1 MIQSSLYRALNKGFD
16 YQILAC
22 KDFKESELA
31 KEVISYFKPNTKAI
45 LFPEFRAKKNDDL
58 RSFFEEFLQLLG
70 GLREF
75 YQALENKQEAI
86 IIAPISAL
94 LHPLPKKELLESF
107 KITLLEKYNLKDL
120 KDKLFYYG
128 YEILDLVEVEGEA
141 SFRGD
146 IVDIYAPNSKA
157 YRLSFFDTECE
168 SIKEFDPT
176 TQMSLK
182 EDLLE
187 IEIPPTLFSLD
198 EPSYKDLKTK
208 VEQSPLNSFSKDLTS
223 FGLWFLG
230 EKANDLLHAY
240 KSVISPKALEEIQEL
255 ASLNEL
261 DCERFKSLKVLENA
275 QGYEDLEIH
284 AHALEGFIALHSN
297 HKITLLAPNKT
308 ILDNVL
314 GTIKKSNMDNVLG
327 TIEKS
332 NMECVIAPF
341 VLNFKTPDGIFI
353 SLNSFERKKKRQKS
367 KLALNELNPGEW
379 VVHDDY
385 GVGVFS
391 QLVQHSVLGSKRDFL
406 EIAYLGEDKLLL
418 PVENLHLIAR
428 YVAQSDSVPVKD
440 RLGKGSFL
448 KLKAKVRTKLLEI
461 AGKIIELAAERNLI
475 LGKKMDTHLAELEV
489 FKSHAGF
496 EYTSDQEKAIAEISK
511 DLSSKRVM
519 DRLLSGDV
527 GFGKT
532 EVAMHAIF
540 CAFLN
545 GFQSVLVVPTTLL
558 AHQHFETL
566 RARFE
571 NFGVK
576 VARLDRYAS
585 EKNKLLKAVEL
596 GLIDVLVGTHAILGA
611 KFKNLGLVVVDEEHK
626 FGVKQK
632 EALKELSKSV
642 HFLSMSAT
650 PIPRTLNM
658 ALSQIKSI
666 SSLKTPPTDRKPSR
680 TFLKEKNDELL
691 KEIIYRELRRN
702 GQIFY
707 IHNHIA
713 SISKVK
719 TKLENLIPK
728 LKIAILHSQI
738 NANKS
743 EEIMLEFAKGN
754 YQVLLCTSIVES
766 GIHLPNANT
775 IIIDNAQNFGL
786 ADLHQLRGR
795 VGRGKKE
802 GFCYFLIEDQKSL
815 NEQALKRLLALEK
828 NSYLGSG
835 ESIAYHDLEIRGGG
849 NLLGQDQSGHIKNI
863 GYALYTRMLED
874 AIYEL
879 SGGKKRLEKSVEIQ
893 LGVSAFLNPELI
905 ASDSLRLD
913 LYRRL
918 SLCENVDE
926 VGQIHEEIEDRFG
939 KIDDLSA
946 QFLQIITLKILA
958 NQLGILKLS
967 NFNQNITLTYSDE
980 KKESLKAPSK
990 DDNDIL
996 ETLLKHLRAQISL
1009 KQR

>member
-1 MIQSSLYRALNKGFD
+1 MIQSSLYGALNKGFD

-187 IEIPPTLFSLD
+187 IEIPPTLFSLN
-198 EPSYKDLKTK
+198 EQSYKDLKTK

-255 ASLNEL
+255 TSLNEL
-261 DCERFKSLKVLENA
+261 DGERFKFLKVLENP

-284 AHALEGFIALHSN
+284 AHALESFIALHSN
-297 HKITLLAPNKT
+297 RKITLLAPNKT
-308 ILDNVL
+308 ILDNAISTL
-314 GTIKKSNMDNVLG
+314 
-327 TIEKS
+327 EKS
-332 NMECVIAPF
+332 HIECVIAPF

-367 KLALNELNPGEW
+367 KLALNELNAGEW

-406 EIAYLGEDKLLL
+406 EIAYWGEDKLLL

-428 YVAQSDSVPVKD
+428 YVAQSDSVPTKD

-448 KLKAKVRTKLLEI
+448 KLKAKVKTKLLEI

-545 GFQSVLVVPTTLL
+545 GFQSALVVPTTLL

-658 ALSQIKSI
+658 ALSQIKGI
-666 SSLKTPPTDRKPSR
+666 SSLKIPPTDRKPSR

-691 KEIIYRELRRN
+691 KEIIHRELRRN

-719 TKLENLIPK
+719 TKLEDLIPK

-738 NANKS
+738 NAHES

-802 GFCYFLIEDQKSL
+802 GFCYFLIEGQKSL

-893 LGVSAFLNPELI
+893 LSVSAFLNPELI

-918 SLCENVDE
+918 SLCENIDE

-958 NQLGILKLS
+958 NQLGIIKLS
-967 NFNQNITLTYSDE
+967 NFNQNITIAYSDE

-1009 KQR
+1009 KRH

>member
-1 MIQSSLYRALNKGFD
+1 MIQSGLYRALNKGFD

-75 YQALENKQEAI
+75 YQALENKQETI

-198 EPSYKDLKTK
+198 ESSYKDLKTK

-230 EKANDLLHAY
+230 EKAQDLLSVY
-240 KSVISPKALEEIQEL
+240 KSVISPRALEEIQEL

-261 DCERFKSLKVLENA
+261 DCERFKFLKVLETP

-314 GTIKKSNMDNVLG
+314 GTI
-327 TIEKS
+327 EKS
-332 NMECVIAPF
+332 SIQCVIAPF

-367 KLALNELNPGEW
+367 KLALNELNAGEW

-461 AGKIIELAAERNLI
+461 ASKIIELAAERNLI
-475 LGKKMDTHLAELEV
+475 LGKKMDVHLAELEV

-545 GFQSVLVVPTTLL
+545 GFQSALVVPTTLL

-596 GLIDVLVGTHAILGA
+596 GLVDVLVGTHAILGA

-658 ALSQIKSI
+658 ALSQIKGI

-691 KEIIYRELRRN
+691 KEIIHRELRRN

-835 ESIAYHDLEIRGGG
+835 ESVAYHDLEIRGGG

-958 NQLGILKLS
+958 NQLGIIKLS

-980 KKESLKAPSK
+980 HKESLKAPSK

-1009 KQR
+1009 KRR

>member
-1 MIQSSLYRALNKGFD
+1 MIQASLYRALNEGFD

-22 KDFKESELA
+22 KDFKESKLA
-31 KEVISYFKPNTKAI
+31 KEVISYFKPNTKAV

-70 GLREF
+70 ALREF
-75 YQALENKQEAI
+75 YQALENKQEVI
-86 IIAPISAL
+86 VIAPISAL

-146 IVDIYAPNSKA
+146 IVDIYIPNSKA
-157 YRLSFFDTECE
+157 YRLSFFDAECE
-168 SIKEFDPT
+168 SIKELDPT

-230 EKANDLLHAY
+230 EKAQDLLSVY
-240 KSVISPKALEEIQEL
+240 KSVISPRALEEIQEL

-261 DCERFKSLKVLENA
+261 DDERFKFLKVLENA

-297 HKITLLAPNKT
+297 RKITLLAPNKT
-308 ILDNVL
+308 ILDNAISAL
-314 GTIKKSNMDNVLG
+314 DAG
-327 TIEKS
+327 

-341 VLNFKTPDGIFI
+341 VLNFKTPDRIFI

-367 KLALNELNPGEW
+367 KLALNELNAGEW

-428 YVAQSDSVPVKD
+428 YVVQSDSVPVKD

-448 KLKAKVRTKLLEI
+448 KLKTKVRAKLLEI

-475 LGKKMDTHLAELEV
+475 LGKKMDVHLAELEV

-496 EYTSDQEKAIAEISK
+496 EYTSDQEKAIAEISR
-511 DLSSKRVM
+511 DLSSHRVM

-545 GFQSVLVVPTTLL
+545 GFQSALVVPTTLL

-576 VARLDRYAS
+576 VARLDRYIKTS

-596 GLIDVLVGTHAILGA
+596 GQVDALIGTHAILGA

-658 ALSQIKSI
+658 ALSQIKGI

-691 KEIIYRELRRN
+691 KEIIHRELRRN

-719 TKLENLIPK
+719 TKLEELIPK

-738 NANKS
+738 NANES

-802 GFCYFLIEDQKSL
+802 GFCYFLIEDQKNL

-913 LYRRL
+913 LYRL
-918 SLCENVDE
+918 
-926 VGQIHEEIEDRFG
+926 
-939 KIDDLSA
+939 
-946 QFLQIITLKILA
+946 
-958 NQLGILKLS
+958 
-967 NFNQNITLTYSDE
+967 
-980 KKESLKAPSK
+980 
-990 DDNDIL
+990 
-996 ETLLKHLRAQISL
+996 
-1009 KQR
+1009 

>member
-1 MIQSSLYRALNKGFD
+1 MIQSSLYGALNKGFD

-31 KEVISYFKPNTKAI
+31 KEVISYFKPNIKAI

-157 YRLSFFDTECE
+157 YRLSFFDMECE

-187 IEIPPTLFSLD
+187 IEIPPTLFSLN
-198 EPSYKDLKTK
+198 EQSYKDLKTK

-261 DCERFKSLKVLENA
+261 DNERFKFLKVLESP

-284 AHALEGFIALHSN
+284 AHALESFIALHSN

-308 ILDNVL
+308 ILDNAINAL
-314 GTIKKSNMDNVLG
+314 
-327 TIEKS
+327 EKS
-332 NMECVIAPF
+332 HIECVIAPF

-367 KLALNELNPGEW
+367 KLALNELNAGEW

-428 YVAQSDSVPVKD
+428 YVAQSDSVPTKD

-448 KLKAKVRTKLLEI
+448 KLKAKVKTKLLEI
-461 AGKIIELAAERNLI
+461 ASKIIELAAERNLI
-475 LGKKMDTHLAELEV
+475 LGKKMDTHLAELEI

-545 GFQSVLVVPTTLL
+545 GFQSALVVPTTLL

-576 VARLDRYAS
+576 VARLDRYAN

-596 GLIDVLVGTHAILGA
+596 GLVDVLVGTHAILGA

-658 ALSQIKSI
+658 ALSQIKGI
-666 SSLKTPPTDRKPSR
+666 SSLKIPPTDRKPSR

-691 KEIIYRELRRN
+691 KEIIHRELRRN

-719 TKLENLIPK
+719 TKLEDLIPK

-738 NANKS
+738 SAHES
-743 EEIMLEFAKGN
+743 EETMLEFAKGN

-775 IIIDNAQNFGL
+775 IIIDNVQNFGL

-893 LGVSAFLNPELI
+893 LSVSAFLNPELI

-918 SLCENVDE
+918 SLCENIDE

-958 NQLGILKLS
+958 NQLGIIKLS
-967 NFNQNITLTYSDE
+967 NFNQNITITYSDE

-996 ETLLKHLRAQISL
+996 ETLLKHLHAQISL
-1009 KQR
+1009 KRH

>member
-22 KDFKESELA
+22 KDFKESKLA
-31 KEVISYFKPNTKAI
+31 KEVINYFKPNTKAV

-75 YQALENKQEAI
+75 YQALENKQETI

-146 IVDIYAPNSKA
+146 IVDIYIPNSKA

-168 SIKEFDPT
+168 SIKELDPT

-230 EKANDLLHAY
+230 EKANDLLHTY
-240 KSVISPKALEEIQEL
+240 KSIISPRALEEIQEL

-261 DCERFKSLKVLENA
+261 DYERFKFLKVLENA

-314 GTIKKSNMDNVLG
+314 GTI
-327 TIEKS
+327 EKS
-332 NMECVIAPF
+332 SIECVIAPF
-341 VLNFKTPDGIFI
+341 VLNFKTPNGIFI

-428 YVAQSDSVPVKD
+428 YVAQSDSVPAKD

-461 AGKIIELAAERNLI
+461 ASKIIELAAERNLI
-475 LGKKMDTHLAELEV
+475 LGKKMDVHLAELEV

-511 DLSSKRVM
+511 DLSSHRVM

-576 VARLDRYAS
+576 VARLDRYIKTS

-596 GLIDVLVGTHAILGA
+596 GLIDALIGTHAILGA

-658 ALSQIKSI
+658 ALSQIKGI

-738 NANKS
+738 NANES

-918 SLCENVDE
+918 SLCEDVDE

-958 NQLGILKLS
+958 NQLGIIKLS

-1009 KQR
+1009 KRR

>member
-31 KEVISYFKPNTKAI
+31 KEVISYFKPNIKAI

-168 SIKEFDPT
+168 SIKEFDPI

-187 IEIPPTLFSLD
+187 IEIPPTLFSLN
-198 EPSYKDLKTK
+198 EQSYKDLRTK

-240 KSVISPKALEEIQEL
+240 KSVISPRALEEIQEL

-261 DCERFKSLKVLENA
+261 DGERFKFLKVLESP

-284 AHALEGFIALHSN
+284 AHALESFIALHSN
-297 HKITLLAPNKT
+297 RKITLLAPNKT
-308 ILDNVL
+308 ILDNAISAL
-314 GTIKKSNMDNVLG
+314 
-327 TIEKS
+327 EKS
-332 NMECVIAPF
+332 HIECIIAPF

-367 KLALNELNPGEW
+367 KLALNELNAGEW

-406 EIAYLGEDKLLL
+406 EIAYWGEDKLLL

-428 YVAQSDSVPVKD
+428 YVAQSDSVPTKD

-448 KLKAKVRTKLLEI
+448 KLKAKVKTKLLEI
-461 AGKIIELAAERNLI
+461 AGKIIALAAERNLI
-475 LGKKMDTHLAELEV
+475 LGKKMDTHLAELEI

-545 GFQSVLVVPTTLL
+545 GFQSALVVPTTLL

-658 ALSQIKSI
+658 ALSQIKGI
-666 SSLKTPPTDRKPSR
+666 SSLKIPPTDRKPSR

-691 KEIIYRELRRN
+691 KEIIHRELRRN

-719 TKLENLIPK
+719 TKLEDLIPK

-738 NANKS
+738 NAHES
-743 EEIMLEFAKGN
+743 EETMLEFAKGN

-893 LGVSAFLNPELI
+893 LSVSAFLNPELI
-905 ASDSLRLD
+905 GSDSLRLD

-918 SLCENVDE
+918 SLCENTDE

-958 NQLGILKLS
+958 NQLGIIKLS
-967 NFNQNITLTYSDE
+967 NFNQNITITYSDE
-980 KKESLKAPSK
+980 KKESLKTPSK

-1009 KQR
+1009 KRH

>member
-1 MIQSSLYRALNKGFD
+1 MIQSSLYGALNKGFD

-157 YRLSFFDTECE
+157 YRLSFFDMECE

-187 IEIPPTLFSLD
+187 VEIPPTLFSLN
-198 EPSYKDLKTK
+198 EQSYKDLKAK

-261 DCERFKSLKVLENA
+261 DGERFKFLKVLENP

-308 ILDNVL
+308 ILDNAVSAL
-314 GTIKKSNMDNVLG
+314 
-327 TIEKS
+327 EKS
-332 NMECVIAPF
+332 HIECVIAPF

-367 KLALNELNPGEW
+367 KLALNELNAGEW

-406 EIAYLGEDKLLL
+406 EIAYFGEDKLLL

-428 YVAQSDSVPVKD
+428 YVVQSDSVPIKD
-440 RLGKGSFL
+440 RLGKGGFL
-448 KLKAKVRTKLLEI
+448 KLKAKVKTKLLEI
-461 AGKIIELAAERNLI
+461 ASKIIELAAERNLI

-489 FKSHAGF
+489 FKTHAGF

-540 CAFLN
+540 CTFLN
-545 GFQSVLVVPTTLL
+545 GFQSALVVPTTLL

-596 GLIDVLVGTHAILGA
+596 GLIDVLVGTHAIFCA

-658 ALSQIKSI
+658 ALSQIKGI
-666 SSLKTPPTDRKPSR
+666 SSLKIPPTDRKPSR

-691 KEIIYRELRRN
+691 KEIIHRELRRN

-719 TKLENLIPK
+719 TKLEDLIPK

-738 NANKS
+738 SAHES

-893 LGVSAFLNPELI
+893 LSVSAFLNPELI
-905 ASDSLRLD
+905 GSDSLRLD

-918 SLCENVDE
+918 SLCENTDE

-958 NQLGILKLS
+958 NQLGIIKLS
-967 NFNQNITLTYSDE
+967 NFNQNITITYSDE

-1009 KQR
+1009 KWH

>member
-31 KEVISYFKPNTKAI
+31 KEVISYFKPNIKAI

-70 GLREF
+70 SLREF
-75 YQALENKQEAI
+75 YQALENKQETI

-146 IVDIYAPNSKA
+146 IVDIYIPNSKA

-168 SIKEFDPT
+168 SIKELDPT

-198 EPSYKDLKTK
+198 ESSYKDLKTK

-223 FGLWFLG
+223 FGLWFLD
-230 EKANDLLHAY
+230 EKAQDLLSVY
-240 KSVISPKALEEIQEL
+240 KSIISPRALEEIQEL

-261 DCERFKSLKVLENA
+261 DCERFKFLKVLENA
-275 QGYEDLEIH
+275 QDYEDLEIH

-297 HKITLLAPNKT
+297 RKITLLAPNKT
-308 ILDNVL
+308 ILDNAISAL
-314 GTIKKSNMDNVLG
+314 
-327 TIEKS
+327 EKS
-332 NMECVIAPF
+332 NIECVIAPF

-428 YVAQSDSVPVKD
+428 YVAQSDSVPAKD

-448 KLKAKVRTKLLEI
+448 KLKAKVKTKLLEI
-461 AGKIIELAAERNLI
+461 ASKIIELAAERNLI
-475 LGKKMDTHLAELEV
+475 LGKKMDVHLAELEV

-545 GFQSVLVVPTTLL
+545 GFQSALVVPTTLL

-596 GLIDVLVGTHAILGA
+596 GLVDVLVGTHAILGA

-658 ALSQIKSI
+658 ALSQIKGI

-719 TKLENLIPK
+719 TKLEELIPK

-738 NANKS
+738 NANES

-863 GYALYTRMLED
+863 GYVLYTRMLED

-893 LGVSAFLNPELI
+893 LGVSAFLNPKLI

-918 SLCENVDE
+918 SLCENTDE

-958 NQLGILKLS
+958 NQLGIIKLS
-967 NFNQNITLTYSDE
+967 NFNQNITITYSDE

-1009 KQR
+1009 KRH

>member
-45 LFPEFRAKKNDDL
+45 LFPEFRAKENDDL

-75 YQALENKQEAI
+75 YQALENKQEVI

-187 IEIPPTLFSLD
+187 IEIPPTLFSLN
-198 EPSYKDLKTK
+198 EQSYKDLKTK

-261 DCERFKSLKVLENA
+261 DGERFKFLKVLENP

-284 AHALEGFIALHSN
+284 VHALESFIALHSN
-297 HKITLLAPNKT
+297 RKITLLAPNKT
-308 ILDNVL
+308 ILDNAISAL
-314 GTIKKSNMDNVLG
+314 
-327 TIEKS
+327 EKS
-332 NMECVIAPF
+332 HIECVIAPF

-367 KLALNELNPGEW
+367 KLALNELNAGEW

-406 EIAYLGEDKLLL
+406 EIAYFGEDKLLL

-428 YVAQSDSVPVKD
+428 YVAQSDSVPTKD

-448 KLKAKVRTKLLEI
+448 KLKAKVKTKLLEI
-461 AGKIIELAAERNLI
+461 ASKIIELAAERNLI
-475 LGKKMDTHLAELEV
+475 LGKKMDTHLAELEI

-545 GFQSVLVVPTTLL
+545 GFQSALVVPTTLL

-585 EKNKLLKAVEL
+585 EKNKLLKAVGL

-658 ALSQIKSI
+658 ALSQIKGI
-666 SSLKTPPTDRKPSR
+666 SSLKIPPTDRKPSR

-691 KEIIYRELRRN
+691 KEIIHRELRRN

-719 TKLENLIPK
+719 TKLEDLIPK

-738 NANKS
+738 SAHES
-743 EEIMLEFAKGN
+743 EETMLEFAKGN

-795 VGRGKKE
+795 VGRDKKE

-893 LGVSAFLNPELI
+893 LSVSAFLNPELI

-918 SLCENVDE
+918 SLCENTDE

-958 NQLGILKLS
+958 NQLGIIKLS
-967 NFNQNITLTYSDE
+967 NFNQNITITYSDE

-1009 KQR
+1009 KQH

>member
-22 KDFKESELA
+22 KDFKESKLA
-31 KEVISYFKPNTKAI
+31 KEVISYFKPNIKAV

-75 YQALENKQEAI
+75 YQALENKQETI

-182 EDLLE
+182 EELLE

-208 VEQSPLNSFSKDLTS
+208 VEQSPLNSFSKDLVS

-230 EKANDLLHAY
+230 EKANDLLCAY
-240 KSVISPKALEEIQEL
+240 KSVISPRALEEIQEL

-284 AHALEGFIALHSN
+284 AHALEGFIALHSH

-314 GTIKKSNMDNVLG
+314 GTL
-327 TIEKS
+327 ERS
-332 NMECVIAPF
+332 NMEYVIAPF

-428 YVAQSDSVPVKD
+428 YVAQSDSVPAKD

-461 AGKIIELAAERNLI
+461 ASKIIELAAERNLI
-475 LGKKMDTHLAELEV
+475 LGKKMDVHLAELEV

-496 EYTSDQEKAIAEISK
+496 EYTSDQEKAIAEISR
-511 DLSSKRVM
+511 DLSSNRVM

-540 CAFLN
+540 CTFLN
-545 GFQSVLVVPTTLL
+545 GFQSALVVPTTLL
-558 AHQHFETL
+558 VHQHFETL

-596 GLIDVLVGTHAILGA
+596 GLVDVLVGTHAILGA

-658 ALSQIKSI
+658 ALSQIKGI

-738 NANKS
+738 NASES

-802 GFCYFLIEDQKSL
+802 GFCYFLIEDQKNL

-835 ESIAYHDLEIRGGG
+835 ESVAYHDLEIRGGG

-863 GYALYTRMLED
+863 GYVLYTRMLED

-958 NQLGILKLS
+958 NQLGIIKLS
-967 NFNQNITLTYSDE
+967 NFNQNITITYSDE
-980 KKESLKAPSK
+980 HKESLKAPSK

-1009 KQR
+1009 KRR

>member
-22 KDFKESELA
+22 KDFKESKLA
-31 KEVISYFKPNTKAI
+31 KEVINYFKPHTKAI

-75 YQALENKQEAI
+75 YQALENKQEVI

-168 SIKEFDPT
+168 SIKELDPT

-240 KSVISPKALEEIQEL
+240 KSVISPRALEEIQEL

-261 DCERFKSLKVLENA
+261 NYERFKLLKVLENV

-314 GTIKKSNMDNVLG
+314 GTI
-327 TIEKS
+327 EKS
-332 NMECVIAPF
+332 SIQCVIAPF

-428 YVAQSDSVPVKD
+428 YVVQSDSVPAKD

-461 AGKIIELAAERNLI
+461 ASKIIELAAERNLI
-475 LGKKMDTHLAELEV
+475 LGKKMDVHLAELEV

-540 CAFLN
+540 CAVLN

-658 ALSQIKSI
+658 ALSQIKGI
-666 SSLKTPPTDRKPSR
+666 SSLKIPPTDRKPSR

-691 KEIIYRELRRN
+691 KEIIHRELRRN

-738 NANKS
+738 NANES

-918 SLCENVDE
+918 SLCENTDE

-958 NQLGILKLS
+958 NQLGIIKLS
-967 NFNQNITLTYSDE
+967 NFNQNITLTYNDE
-980 KKESLKAPSK
+980 HKESLKAPSK

-996 ETLLKHLRAQISL
+996 ETLLKHLHAQISL
-1009 KQR
+1009 KRR

>member
-22 KDFKESELA
+22 KDFKESKLA
-31 KEVISYFKPNTKAI
+31 KEVISYFKPNTKAV

-70 GLREF
+70 ALREF

-107 KITLLEKYNLKDL
+107 KITLLEKYNLKEL

-128 YEILDLVEVEGEA
+128 YEISDLVEVEGEA

-146 IVDIYAPNSKA
+146 IVDIYIPNSKA
-157 YRLSFFDTECE
+157 YRLSFFDAECE
-168 SIKEFDPT
+168 SIKELDPT

-230 EKANDLLHAY
+230 EKANDLLGVY
-240 KSVISPKALEEIQEL
+240 QSIISPRALEEIQEL

-261 DCERFKSLKVLENA
+261 DDERFKFLKVLESA

-308 ILDNVL
+308 ILDNAISAL
-314 GTIKKSNMDNVLG
+314 ETSNMD
-327 TIEKS
+327 
-332 NMECVIAPF
+332 CVIAPF
-341 VLNFKTPDGIFI
+341 VLNFKTPDRIFI
-353 SLNSFERKKKRQKS
+353 SLNSFERKKKHRKS
-367 KLALNELNPGEW
+367 KLALNELNAGEW

-391 QLVQHSVLGSKRDFL
+391 QLIQHSVLGSKRDFL

-448 KLKAKVRTKLLEI
+448 KLKAKVRAKLLEI

-475 LGKKMDTHLAELEV
+475 LGKKMDVHLAELEV

-496 EYTSDQEKAIAEISK
+496 EYTSDQEKAIAEISR
-511 DLSSKRVM
+511 DLSSHRVM

-566 RARFE
+566 RVRFE

-576 VARLDRYAS
+576 VARLDRYVS

-596 GLIDVLVGTHAILGA
+596 GLVDALIGTHAILGA

-658 ALSQIKSI
+658 ALSQIKGI

-691 KEIIYRELRRN
+691 KEIIHRELRRN

-738 NANKS
+738 NANES
-743 EEIMLEFAKGN
+743 EEIMLEFAKGS

-918 SLCENVDE
+918 SLCEDVDE

-939 KIDDLSA
+939 KMDDLSA

-967 NFNQNITLTYSDE
+967 NFNQNITITYNDE

-1009 KQR
+1009 KRR

>member
-31 KEVISYFKPNTKAI
+31 KEVISYFKPNTKAV
-45 LFPEFRAKKNDDL
+45 LFPEFRAKKNDGL

-75 YQALENKQEAI
+75 YQALENKQEVI

-146 IVDIYAPNSKA
+146 IVDIYVPNSKA

-168 SIKEFDPT
+168 SIKELDPT

-182 EDLLE
+182 KDLLE

-230 EKANDLLHAY
+230 EKANDLLCTY
-240 KSVISPKALEEIQEL
+240 KSVISPRALEEIQEL

-261 DCERFKSLKVLENA
+261 DYERFKLLKVLENA

-284 AHALEGFIALHSN
+284 VHALEGFIALHSN
-297 HKITLLAPNKT
+297 RKITLLAPNKT
-308 ILDNVL
+308 ILDNAISAL
-314 GTIKKSNMDNVLG
+314 ERSNIK
-327 TIEKS
+327 
-332 NMECVIAPF
+332 CVIAPF

-406 EIAYLGEDKLLL
+406 EIAYWGEDKLLL

-428 YVAQSDSVPVKD
+428 YVAQSDSVPAKD

-545 GFQSVLVVPTTLL
+545 GFQSTLVVPTTLL

-571 NFGVK
+571 NFGVR

-658 ALSQIKSI
+658 ALSQIKGI

-691 KEIIYRELRRN
+691 KEIIHRELRRN

-719 TKLENLIPK
+719 TKLEELIPK

-835 ESIAYHDLEIRGGG
+835 ESVAYHDLEIRGGG

-918 SLCENVDE
+918 SLCENTDE

-958 NQLGILKLS
+958 NQLGIIKLS
-967 NFNQNITLTYSDE
+967 NFNQNITITYSDE

-996 ETLLKHLRAQISL
+996 ETLLKHLRTQISL
-1009 KQR
+1009 KRR

>member
-31 KEVISYFKPNTKAI
+31 KEVINYFKPNTKAI

-75 YQALENKQEAI
+75 YQALENKQETI

-157 YRLSFFDTECE
+157 YRLSFFDAECE

-208 VEQSPLNSFSKDLTS
+208 VEQSPFNSFSKDLTS

-255 ASLNEL
+255 AGLNEL
-261 DCERFKSLKVLENA
+261 DGERFKFLKVLENP

-297 HKITLLAPNKT
+297 RKITLLAPNKT
-308 ILDNVL
+308 ILDNAISAL
-314 GTIKKSNMDNVLG
+314 ERSN
-327 TIEKS
+327 I
-332 NMECVIAPF
+332 ECVIAPF

-428 YVAQSDSVPVKD
+428 YVAQSDSVPAKD

-448 KLKAKVRTKLLEI
+448 KLKAKVRAKLLEI
-461 AGKIIELAAERNLI
+461 ASKIIELAAERNLI
-475 LGKKMDTHLAELEV
+475 LGKKMDVHLAELEV

-545 GFQSVLVVPTTLL
+545 GFQSALVVPTTLL

-596 GLIDVLVGTHAILGA
+596 GQVDALIGTHAILGA
-611 KFKNLGLVVVDEEHK
+611 KFKNLGLMVVDEEHK

-658 ALSQIKSI
+658 ALSQIKGI

-691 KEIIYRELRRN
+691 KEIIHRELRRN

-719 TKLENLIPK
+719 TKLEELIPK

-738 NANKS
+738 NAHKS

-958 NQLGILKLS
+958 NQLGIIKLS
-967 NFNQNITLTYSDE
+967 NFNQNITITYSDE
-980 KKESLKAPSK
+980 HKESLKAPSK

-1009 KQR
+1009 KRR

>member
-31 KEVISYFKPNTKAI
+31 KEVISYFKPNIKAV

-75 YQALENKQEAI
+75 YQALENKQETI

-146 IVDIYAPNSKA
+146 IVDIYVPNSKA

-168 SIKEFDPT
+168 SIKELDPT

-240 KSVISPKALEEIQEL
+240 KSVISPRALEEIQEL

-261 DCERFKSLKVLENA
+261 DCERFKFLKVLENA

-308 ILDNVL
+308 ILDNA
-314 GTIKKSNMDNVLG
+314 ISA
-327 TIEKS
+327 IEKS
-332 NMECVIAPF
+332 SIQCVIAPF

-367 KLALNELNPGEW
+367 RLALNELNPGEW

-428 YVAQSDSVPVKD
+428 YVAQSDSVPIKD

-448 KLKAKVRTKLLEI
+448 RLKAKVRTKLLEI

-475 LGKKMDTHLAELEV
+475 LGKKMDVHLAELEV

-496 EYTSDQEKAIAEISK
+496 EYTSDQEKAIAEISR

-545 GFQSVLVVPTTLL
+545 GFQSALVVPTTLL

-576 VARLDRYAS
+576 VARLDRYVS

-596 GLIDVLVGTHAILGA
+596 GLVDVLVGTHAILGA

-658 ALSQIKSI
+658 ALSQIKGI

-918 SLCENVDE
+918 SLCENTDE

-967 NFNQNITLTYSDE
+967 NFNQNITLTYNDE
-980 KKESLKAPSK
+980 HKESLKAPSK

-996 ETLLKHLRAQISL
+996 ETLLKHLHAQISL
-1009 KQR
+1009 KRR

>member
-22 KDFKESELA
+22 KDFKESKLA
-31 KEVISYFKPNTKAI
+31 KEVISYFKPNIKAI

-75 YQALENKQEAI
+75 YQALENKQETI

-107 KITLLEKYNLKDL
+107 KITLLEKYNLKNL

-168 SIKEFDPT
+168 SIKELDPT

-261 DCERFKSLKVLENA
+261 DNERFKSLKVLENA

-284 AHALEGFIALHSN
+284 AHALEGFIALYSH

-308 ILDNVL
+308 ILDNAISAL
-314 GTIKKSNMDNVLG
+314 ERSN
-327 TIEKS
+327 I
-332 NMECVIAPF
+332 ECVIAPF

-406 EIAYLGEDKLLL
+406 EIAYWGEDKLLL

-428 YVAQSDSVPVKD
+428 YVAQSDSVPIKD

-461 AGKIIELAAERNLI
+461 ASKIIELAAERNLI

-545 GFQSVLVVPTTLL
+545 GFQSTLVVPTTLL

-596 GLIDVLVGTHAILGA
+596 GLVDVLVGTHAILGA

-658 ALSQIKSI
+658 ALSQIKGI

-719 TKLENLIPK
+719 TKLEDLIPK

-738 NANKS
+738 NANES

-879 SGGKKRLEKSVEIQ
+879 SGGKKRIEKSVEIQ

-918 SLCENVDE
+918 SLCEKTDE

-958 NQLGILKLS
+958 NQLGIIKLS
-967 NFNQNITLTYSDE
+967 NFNQNITITYSNE

-1009 KQR
+1009 KRR

>member
-22 KDFKESELA
+22 KDFKESKLA

-146 IVDIYAPNSKA
+146 IVDIYVPNSKA
-157 YRLSFFDTECE
+157 YRLSFFDAECE
-168 SIKEFDPT
+168 SIKELDPT

-198 EPSYKDLKTK
+198 ESSYKDLKTK

-261 DCERFKSLKVLENA
+261 DYERFKFLEVLENV

-284 AHALEGFIALHSN
+284 AHALEGFIALHSH

-314 GTIKKSNMDNVLG
+314 GTI
-327 TIEKS
+327 EKS
-332 NMECVIAPF
+332 SMECVIAPF

-391 QLVQHSVLGSKRDFL
+391 QLIQHSVLGSKRDFL

-461 AGKIIELAAERNLI
+461 ASKIIELAAERNLI
-475 LGKKMDTHLAELEV
+475 LGKKMDVHLAELEV

-496 EYTSDQEKAIAEISK
+496 EYTSDQEKAIAEISR
-511 DLSSKRVM
+511 DLSSHRVM

-545 GFQSVLVVPTTLL
+545 GFQSALVVPTTLL

-596 GLIDVLVGTHAILGA
+596 GQVDALIGTHAILGA

-658 ALSQIKSI
+658 ALSQIKGI
-666 SSLKTPPTDRKPSR
+666 SSLKTPPTDRKPSH

-691 KEIIYRELRRN
+691 KEIIHRELRRN

-738 NANKS
+738 NANES

-918 SLCENVDE
+918 SLCENTDE

-939 KIDDLSA
+939 KMDDLSA

-958 NQLGILKLS
+958 NQLGIIKLS
-967 NFNQNITLTYSDE
+967 NFNQNITLTYNDE
-980 KKESLKAPSK
+980 HKESLKAPSK

-1009 KQR
+1009 K

>member
-22 KDFKESELA
+22 KDFKESKLA
-31 KEVISYFKPNTKAI
+31 KEVINYFKPNTKAV

-70 GLREF
+70 ALREF
-75 YQALENKQEAI
+75 YQALENKQEVI

-146 IVDIYAPNSKA
+146 IVDIYIPNSKA

-168 SIKEFDPT
+168 SIKELDPT

-230 EKANDLLHAY
+230 EKAQDLLSVY
-240 KSVISPKALEEIQEL
+240 KSVISPRALEEIQEL

-261 DCERFKSLKVLENA
+261 DYERFKFLKVLENA

-308 ILDNVL
+308 ILDN
-314 GTIKKSNMDNVLG
+314 ILG

-332 NMECVIAPF
+332 SIQCVIAPF

-367 KLALNELNPGEW
+367 KLALNELNAGEW

-428 YVAQSDSVPVKD
+428 YVVQSDSVPAKD

-461 AGKIIELAAERNLI
+461 ASKIIELAAERNLI
-475 LGKKMDTHLAELEV
+475 LGKKMDVHLAELEV

-545 GFQSVLVVPTTLL
+545 GFQSALVVPTTLL

-576 VARLDRYAS
+576 VARLDRYVS

-596 GLIDVLVGTHAILGA
+596 GQVDVLVGTHAILGA

-658 ALSQIKSI
+658 ALSQIKGI

-905 ASDSLRLD
+905 TSDSLRLD

-958 NQLGILKLS
+958 NQLGIIKLS
-967 NFNQNITLTYSDE
+967 NFNQNITITYSDE

-1009 KQR
+1009 KRR

>member
-31 KEVISYFKPNTKAI
+31 KEVISYFKPNIKAV
-45 LFPEFRAKKNDDL
+45 LFPELRAKKNDDL

-75 YQALENKQEAI
+75 YQALENKQETI

-146 IVDIYAPNSKA
+146 IVDIYIPNSKA
-157 YRLSFFDTECE
+157 YRLSFFDAECE
-168 SIKEFDPT
+168 SIKELDPA

-230 EKANDLLHAY
+230 EKAQDLLSVY

-261 DCERFKSLKVLENA
+261 DDERFKFLKILENA

-284 AHALEGFIALHSN
+284 AHALEGFITLHSN
-297 HKITLLAPNKT
+297 YKITLLAPNKT
-308 ILDNVL
+308 ILDNAISAL
-314 GTIKKSNMDNVLG
+314 DAG
-327 TIEKS
+327 

-341 VLNFKTPDGIFI
+341 VLNFKTPDRIFI

-367 KLALNELNPGEW
+367 KLALNELNAGEW

-391 QLVQHSVLGSKRDFL
+391 QLIQHSVLGSKRDFL
-406 EIAYLGEDKLLL
+406 EIAYWGEDKLLL

-448 KLKAKVRTKLLEI
+448 KLKAKVRAKLLEI

-475 LGKKMDTHLAELEV
+475 LGKKMDVHLAELEV

-496 EYTSDQEKAIAEISK
+496 EYTSDQEKAIAEISR
-511 DLSSKRVM
+511 DLSSHRVM

-545 GFQSVLVVPTTLL
+545 GFQSALVVPTTLL

-576 VARLDRYAS
+576 VARLDRYIKTS
-585 EKNKLLKAVEL
+585 EKSKLLKAVEL
-596 GLIDVLVGTHAILGA
+596 GLVDALIGTHAILGA
-611 KFKNLGLVVVDEEHK
+611 KFKNLGLMVVDEEHK

-658 ALSQIKSI
+658 ALSQIKGI

-691 KEIIYRELRRN
+691 KEIIHRELRRN

-738 NANKS
+738 NAHKS

-893 LGVSAFLNPELI
+893 LSVSAFLNPELI

-918 SLCENVDE
+918 SLCEDVDE

-939 KIDDLSA
+939 KIDDLST

-958 NQLGILKLS
+958 NQLGIIKLS

-996 ETLLKHLRAQISL
+996 ETLLKHLHAQISL
-1009 KQR
+1009 KRR

>member
-86 IIAPISAL
+86 IIASISAL

-157 YRLSFFDTECE
+157 YRLSFFDMECE

-187 IEIPPTLFSLD
+187 IEIPPTLFSLN

-230 EKANDLLHAY
+230 EKAHDLLHAY

-261 DCERFKSLKVLENA
+261 DNERFKFLKVLESP

-284 AHALEGFIALHSN
+284 AHALESFIALHSN
-297 HKITLLAPNKT
+297 RKITLLAPNKT
-308 ILDNVL
+308 ILDNAISAL
-314 GTIKKSNMDNVLG
+314 
-327 TIEKS
+327 EKS
-332 NMECVIAPF
+332 HIECVIAPF

-367 KLALNELNPGEW
+367 KLALNELNAGEW

-428 YVAQSDSVPVKD
+428 YVAQSDSVPTKD

-448 KLKAKVRTKLLEI
+448 KLKAKVKTKLLEI
-461 AGKIIELAAERNLI
+461 ASKIIELAAERNLI
-475 LGKKMDTHLAELEV
+475 LGKKMDTHLAELEI

-511 DLSSKRVM
+511 DLSSHRVM

-545 GFQSVLVVPTTLL
+545 GFQSALVVPTTLL

-658 ALSQIKSI
+658 ALSQIKGI
-666 SSLKTPPTDRKPSR
+666 SSLKIPPTDRKPSR

-691 KEIIYRELRRN
+691 KEIIHRELRRN

-719 TKLENLIPK
+719 TKLEDLIPK

-738 NANKS
+738 NAHES

-893 LGVSAFLNPELI
+893 LSVSAFLNPELI

-918 SLCENVDE
+918 SLCENTDE

-958 NQLGILKLS
+958 NQLGIIKLS
-967 NFNQNITLTYSDE
+967 NFNQNITITYSDE

-1009 KQR
+1009 KRH

>member
-22 KDFKESELA
+22 KDFKESKLA
-31 KEVISYFKPNTKAI
+31 KEVINYFKPNIKAV

-75 YQALENKQEAI
+75 YQALENKQETI

-94 LHPLPKKELLESF
+94 LHPLPKKELLKSF

-146 IVDIYAPNSKA
+146 IVDIYIPNSKA

-168 SIKEFDPT
+168 SIKELDPT

-261 DCERFKSLKVLENA
+261 DGERFKFLKVLETP

-284 AHALEGFIALHSN
+284 AHALEGFIALHSH

-308 ILDNVL
+308 ILDNAISAL
-314 GTIKKSNMDNVLG
+314 
-327 TIEKS
+327 EKS
-332 NMECVIAPF
+332 SIQCVIAPF

-428 YVAQSDSVPVKD
+428 YVAQSDSVPAKD

-461 AGKIIELAAERNLI
+461 ASKIIELAAERNLI
-475 LGKKMDTHLAELEV
+475 LGKKMDVHLAELEV

-496 EYTSDQEKAIAEISK
+496 EYTSDQEKAIAEISR
-511 DLSSKRVM
+511 DLSSHRVM

-545 GFQSVLVVPTTLL
+545 GFQSALVVPTTLL

-596 GLIDVLVGTHAILGA
+596 GLVDVLVGTHAILGA

-658 ALSQIKSI
+658 ALSQIKGI

-939 KIDDLSA
+939 KIDDLST

-958 NQLGILKLS
+958 NQLGIIKLS
-967 NFNQNITLTYSDE
+967 NFNQNITLTYNDE
-980 KKESLKAPSK
+980 HKESLKAPSK

-996 ETLLKHLRAQISL
+996 ETLLKHLHAQISL
-1009 KQR
+1009 KRR

>member
-22 KDFKESELA
+22 KDFKESKLA
-31 KEVISYFKPNTKAI
+31 KEVISYFKPNIKAV

-75 YQALENKQEAI
+75 YQALENKQEVI

-146 IVDIYAPNSKA
+146 IVDIYIPNSKA

-168 SIKEFDPT
+168 SIKELDPT

-240 KSVISPKALEEIQEL
+240 KSIIGPRALEEIQEL
-255 ASLNEL
+255 AGLNEL
-261 DCERFKSLKVLENA
+261 DCERFKFLKVLENA

-308 ILDNVL
+308 ILDNVISAL
-314 GTIKKSNMDNVLG
+314 ERSN
-327 TIEKS
+327 I
-332 NMECVIAPF
+332 ECVIAPF

-428 YVAQSDSVPVKD
+428 YVAQSDSVPAKD

-461 AGKIIELAAERNLI
+461 ASKIIELAAERNLI
-475 LGKKMDTHLAELEV
+475 LGKKMDVHLAELEV

-496 EYTSDQEKAIAEISK
+496 EYTSDQEKAIAEISR
-511 DLSSKRVM
+511 DLSSHRVM

-540 CAFLN
+540 CTFLN
-545 GFQSVLVVPTTLL
+545 GFQSALVVPTTLL

-596 GLIDVLVGTHAILGA
+596 GQVDALIGTHAILGA

-658 ALSQIKSI
+658 ALSQIKGI

-738 NANKS
+738 NANES

-918 SLCENVDE
+918 SLCENTDE

-980 KKESLKAPSK
+980 HKESLKAPSK

-996 ETLLKHLRAQISL
+996 ETLLKHLHAQISL
-1009 KQR
+1009 KRR

>member
-157 YRLSFFDTECE
+157 YRLSFFDMECE

-187 IEIPPTLFSLD
+187 IEIPPTLFSLN
-198 EPSYKDLKTK
+198 EQSYKDLKTK

-230 EKANDLLHAY
+230 EKANDLLHSY

-255 ASLNEL
+255 ASLNEV
-261 DCERFKSLKVLENA
+261 DGERFKSLKVLENA

-297 HKITLLAPNKT
+297 RKITLLAPNKT
-308 ILDNVL
+308 ILNNAISAL
-314 GTIKKSNMDNVLG
+314 
-327 TIEKS
+327 EKS
-332 NMECVIAPF
+332 HIECVIAPF

-367 KLALNELNPGEW
+367 KLALNELNAGEW

-406 EIAYLGEDKLLL
+406 EIAYWGEDKLLL

-428 YVAQSDSVPVKD
+428 YVAQSDSVPIKD

-448 KLKAKVRTKLLEI
+448 KLKAKVKTKLLEI
-461 AGKIIELAAERNLI
+461 ASKIIELAAERNLI

-545 GFQSVLVVPTTLL
+545 GFQSALVVPTTLL

-571 NFGVK
+571 NFGVR

-596 GLIDVLVGTHAILGA
+596 GLIDVLVGTHAILGT

-658 ALSQIKSI
+658 ALSQIKGI
-666 SSLKTPPTDRKPSR
+666 SSLKIPPTDRKPSR

-691 KEIIYRELRRN
+691 KEIIHRELRRN

-719 TKLENLIPK
+719 TKLEDLIPK

-738 NANKS
+738 NAHES

-893 LGVSAFLNPELI
+893 LSVSAFLNPELI
-905 ASDSLRLD
+905 GSDSLRLD

-918 SLCENVDE
+918 SLCENTDE

-958 NQLGILKLS
+958 NQLGIIKLS
-967 NFNQNITLTYSDE
+967 NFNQNITITYSDE

-1009 KQR
+1009 KWH

>member
-22 KDFKESELA
+22 KDFKESKLA
-31 KEVISYFKPNTKAI
+31 KEVISYFKPNIKAV

-75 YQALENKQEAI
+75 YQALENKQETI

-146 IVDIYAPNSKA
+146 IVDIYVPNSKA

-168 SIKEFDPT
+168 SIKELDPT

-198 EPSYKDLKTK
+198 ESSYKDLKTK

-240 KSVISPKALEEIQEL
+240 KSVISPRALEEIQEL

-261 DCERFKSLKVLENA
+261 DGERFKLLKVLENA

-284 AHALEGFIALHSN
+284 AHALESFIALHSN
-297 HKITLLAPNKT
+297 RKITLLAPNKT
-308 ILDNVL
+308 IL
-314 GTIKKSNMDNVLG
+314 DNVLG

-428 YVAQSDSVPVKD
+428 YVVQSDSVPAKD

-461 AGKIIELAAERNLI
+461 ASKIIELAAERNLI
-475 LGKKMDTHLAELEV
+475 LGKKMDVHLAELEV

-511 DLSSKRVM
+511 DLSSNRVM

-545 GFQSVLVVPTTLL
+545 GFQSALVVPTTLL

-576 VARLDRYAS
+576 VARLDRYIKTS
-585 EKNKLLKAVEL
+585 EKSKLLKAVEL
-596 GLIDVLVGTHAILGA
+596 GLIDVLIGTHAILGA
-611 KFKNLGLVVVDEEHK
+611 KFKNLGLMVVDEEHK

-658 ALSQIKSI
+658 ALSQIKGI

-719 TKLENLIPK
+719 TKLEELIPK

-738 NANKS
+738 NANES

-835 ESIAYHDLEIRGGG
+835 ESVAYHDLEIRGGG

-958 NQLGILKLS
+958 NQLGIIKLS

-996 ETLLKHLRAQISL
+996 ETLLKHLHAQISL
-1009 KQR
+1009 KRR

>member
-22 KDFKESELA
+22 KDFKESKLA

-75 YQALENKQEAI
+75 YQALENKQETI

-157 YRLSFFDTECE
+157 YRLSFFDAECE
-168 SIKEFDPT
+168 SIKELDPT

-230 EKANDLLHAY
+230 EKAQDLLSVY
-240 KSVISPKALEEIQEL
+240 KSVISPRALEEIQEL

-261 DCERFKSLKVLENA
+261 DCERFKFLEVLENA

-284 AHALEGFIALHSN
+284 AHALEGFIALHSH

-314 GTIKKSNMDNVLG
+314 GTI
-327 TIEKS
+327 EKS
-332 NMECVIAPF
+332 SMECVIAPF

-367 KLALNELNPGEW
+367 KLALNELNVGEW

-428 YVAQSDSVPVKD
+428 YVAQSDSVPAKD

-461 AGKIIELAAERNLI
+461 ASKIIELAAERNLI
-475 LGKKMDTHLAELEV
+475 LGKKMDVHLAELEV

-496 EYTSDQEKAIAEISK
+496 EYTSDQEKAIAEISR
-511 DLSSKRVM
+511 DLSSHRVM

-545 GFQSVLVVPTTLL
+545 GFQSTLVVPTTLL

-596 GLIDVLVGTHAILGA
+596 GLVDVLVGTHAILGA

-658 ALSQIKSI
+658 ALSQIKGI

-738 NANKS
+738 NANES

-918 SLCENVDE
+918 SLCEDVDE

-958 NQLGILKLS
+958 NQLGIIKLS
-967 NFNQNITLTYSDE
+967 NFNQNITITYSDE

-1009 KQR
+1009 KRR

>member
-31 KEVISYFKPNTKAI
+31 KEVISYFKPNIKTI

-75 YQALENKQEAI
+75 YQALENKQETV

-157 YRLSFFDTECE
+157 YRLSFFDAECE

-230 EKANDLLHAY
+230 EKAQDLLSVY
-240 KSVISPKALEEIQEL
+240 KSIISPKALEEIQEL

-261 DCERFKSLKVLENA
+261 DDERFKFLKVLENA

-314 GTIKKSNMDNVLG
+314 GAL
-327 TIEKS
+327 EKS
-332 NMECVIAPF
+332 SMECVIAPF
-341 VLNFKTPDGIFI
+341 VLNFKTPDRIFI

-367 KLALNELNPGEW
+367 KLALNELNAGEW

-461 AGKIIELAAERNLI
+461 ASKIIELAAERNLI
-475 LGKKMDTHLAELEV
+475 LGKKMDVHLAELEV

-511 DLSSKRVM
+511 DLSSHRVM

-545 GFQSVLVVPTTLL
+545 GFQSALVVPTTLL

-566 RARFE
+566 RVRFE

-576 VARLDRYAS
+576 VARLDRYVS

-596 GLIDVLVGTHAILGA
+596 GQVDALIGTHAILGA

-658 ALSQIKSI
+658 ALSQIKGI

-719 TKLENLIPK
+719 TKLEELIPK

-738 NANKS
+738 NANES

-967 NFNQNITLTYSDE
+967 NFNQNITLTYNDE
-980 KKESLKAPSK
+980 YKESLKAPSK

-1009 KQR
+1009 KRR

>member
-31 KEVISYFKPNTKAI
+31 KEVISYFKPNIKAI

-75 YQALENKQEAI
+75 YQALENKQEVI

-146 IVDIYAPNSKA
+146 IVDIYIPNSKA
-157 YRLSFFDTECE
+157 YRLSFFDAECE
-168 SIKEFDPT
+168 SIKELDPT

-230 EKANDLLHAY
+230 EKAQDLLSVY

-261 DCERFKSLKVLENA
+261 DDERFKFLKILENA

-284 AHALEGFIALHSN
+284 AHALEGFITLHSN
-297 HKITLLAPNKT
+297 YKITLLAPNKT
-308 ILDNVL
+308 ILDNAISAL
-314 GTIKKSNMDNVLG
+314 DAG
-327 TIEKS
+327 

-341 VLNFKTPDGIFI
+341 VLNFKTPDRIFI

-367 KLALNELNPGEW
+367 KLALNELNAGEW

-391 QLVQHSVLGSKRDFL
+391 QLIQHSVLGSKRDFL

-448 KLKAKVRTKLLEI
+448 KLKAKVRAKLLEI

-475 LGKKMDTHLAELEV
+475 LGKKMDVHLAELEV

-496 EYTSDQEKAIAEISK
+496 EYTSDQEKAIAEISR
-511 DLSSKRVM
+511 DLSSHRVM

-545 GFQSVLVVPTTLL
+545 GFQSALVVPTTLL

-566 RARFE
+566 KARFE

-576 VARLDRYAS
+576 VARLDRYIKTS

-596 GLIDVLVGTHAILGA
+596 GQVDALIGTHAILGA
-611 KFKNLGLVVVDEEHK
+611 KFKNLGLMVVDEEHK

-658 ALSQIKSI
+658 ALSQIKGI

-719 TKLENLIPK
+719 TKLEELIPK

-738 NANKS
+738 NANES

-918 SLCENVDE
+918 SLCEDVDE

-967 NFNQNITLTYSDE
+967 NFNQNITITYNDE

-996 ETLLKHLRAQISL
+996 ETLLKHLHAQISL
-1009 KQR
+1009 KRR

>member
-1 MIQSSLYRALNKGFD
+1 MIQSSLYGALNKGFD

-120 KDKLFYYG
+120 KDNLFYYG
-128 YEILDLVEVEGEA
+128 YEIVDLVEVEGEA

-146 IVDIYAPNSKA
+146 IVDIYVPNSKA
-157 YRLSFFDTECE
+157 YRLSFFDAECE

-187 IEIPPTLFSLD
+187 IEILPTLFSLN

-261 DCERFKSLKVLENA
+261 DGERFKSLKVLENP

-284 AHALEGFIALHSN
+284 VHALESFMALHSN
-297 HKITLLAPNKT
+297 RKITLLAPNKT
-308 ILDNVL
+308 ILDNAISAL
-314 GTIKKSNMDNVLG
+314 
-327 TIEKS
+327 EKS
-332 NMECVIAPF
+332 HIECVIAPF

-367 KLALNELNPGEW
+367 KLALNELNAGEW

-428 YVAQSDSVPVKD
+428 YVAQSDSVPTKD

-448 KLKAKVRTKLLEI
+448 KLKAKVKTKLLEI

-489 FKSHAGF
+489 FKTHAGF

-540 CAFLN
+540 CTFLN
-545 GFQSVLVVPTTLL
+545 GFQSALVVPTTLL

-596 GLIDVLVGTHAILGA
+596 GLVDVLVGTHAILGA

-658 ALSQIKSI
+658 ALSQIKGI
-666 SSLKTPPTDRKPSR
+666 SSLKIPPTDRKPSR

-719 TKLENLIPK
+719 TKLEYLIPK

-738 NANKS
+738 NAHES

-893 LGVSAFLNPELI
+893 LSVSAFLNPELI

-918 SLCENVDE
+918 SLCENIDE

-958 NQLGILKLS
+958 NQLGIIKLS
-967 NFNQNITLTYSDE
+967 NFNQNITIAYSDE
-980 KKESLKAPSK
+980 KRESLKAPSK

-996 ETLLKHLRAQISL
+996 ETLLKHLHAQISL
-1009 KQR
+1009 KRH

>member
-22 KDFKESELA
+22 KDFKESKLA
-31 KEVISYFKPNTKAI
+31 KEVINYFKPNIKAI

-75 YQALENKQEAI
+75 YQALENKQETI

-157 YRLSFFDTECE
+157 YRLSFFDAECE
-168 SIKEFDPT
+168 SIKELDPT

-187 IEIPPTLFSLD
+187 IEIPPTLFSLN

-230 EKANDLLHAY
+230 EKAQDLLSVY
-240 KSVISPKALEEIQEL
+240 KSIISPRALEEIQEL

-261 DCERFKSLKVLENA
+261 DGERFKFLKVLENA

-297 HKITLLAPNKT
+297 RKITLLAPNKT
-308 ILDNVL
+308 ILDNAISAL
-314 GTIKKSNMDNVLG
+314 ERSN
-327 TIEKS
+327 I
-332 NMECVIAPF
+332 ECVIAPF

-391 QLVQHSVLGSKRDFL
+391 QLIQHSVLGSKRDFL

-566 RARFE
+566 RVRFE

-596 GLIDVLVGTHAILGA
+596 GLVDVLVGTHAILGT

-658 ALSQIKSI
+658 ALSQIKGI

-691 KEIIYRELRRN
+691 KEIIHRELRRN

-815 NEQALKRLLALEK
+815 SEQALKRLLALEK

-958 NQLGILKLS
+958 NQLGIIKLS
-967 NFNQNITLTYSDE
+967 NFNQNITITYSDE

-1009 KQR
+1009 KRR

>member
-22 KDFKESELA
+22 KDFKESKLA
-31 KEVISYFKPNTKAI
+31 KEVINYFTPNIKAV

-70 GLREF
+70 ALREF
-75 YQALENKQEAI
+75 YQALENKQETI

-146 IVDIYAPNSKA
+146 IVDIYIPNSKA

-168 SIKEFDPT
+168 SIKELDPT

-230 EKANDLLHAY
+230 EKANDLLHTY
-240 KSVISPKALEEIQEL
+240 KSIISPKALEEIQEL

-261 DCERFKSLKVLENA
+261 DDERFKFLKVLENA

-297 HKITLLAPNKT
+297 HKITLLASNKT
-308 ILDNVL
+308 ILDNAISAL
-314 GTIKKSNMDNVLG
+314 
-327 TIEKS
+327 EKS

-341 VLNFKTPDGIFI
+341 VLNFKTPDRIFI

-391 QLVQHSVLGSKRDFL
+391 QLIQHSVLGSKRDFL

-448 KLKAKVRTKLLEI
+448 KLKAKVRAKLLEI

-496 EYTSDQEKAIAEISK
+496 EYTSDQEKAIAEILR
-511 DLSSKRVM
+511 DLSSHRVM

-545 GFQSVLVVPTTLL
+545 GFQSALVVPTTLL

-576 VARLDRYAS
+576 VARLDRYIKTS
-585 EKNKLLKAVEL
+585 EKSKLLKAVEL
-596 GLIDVLVGTHAILGA
+596 GQVDALIGTHAILGA
-611 KFKNLGLVVVDEEHK
+611 KFKNLGLMVVDEEHK

-658 ALSQIKSI
+658 ALSQIKGI
-666 SSLKTPPTDRKPSR
+666 NSLKTPPTDRKPSR

-719 TKLENLIPK
+719 AKLEELIPK

-738 NANKS
+738 NANES

-775 IIIDNAQNFGL
+775 VIIDNAQNFGL

-802 GFCYFLIEDQKSL
+802 GFCYFLIEDQKNL

-939 KIDDLSA
+939 KMDDLSA

-958 NQLGILKLS
+958 NQLGIIKLS
-967 NFNQNITLTYSDE
+967 NFNQNITITYNDE

-1009 KQR
+1009 KRR

>member
-22 KDFKESELA
+22 KDFKESKLA
-31 KEVISYFKPNTKAI
+31 KEVISYFKPNIKAV
-45 LFPEFRAKKNDDL
+45 LFPEFRAKKDDDL

-75 YQALENKQEAI
+75 YQALENKQETI

-146 IVDIYAPNSKA
+146 IVDIYVPNSKA

-198 EPSYKDLKTK
+198 ESSYKDLKTK

-240 KSVISPKALEEIQEL
+240 KSVISPRALEEIQEL

-261 DCERFKSLKVLENA
+261 DCERFKFLEVLENA

-284 AHALEGFIALHSN
+284 VHALEGFIALHSH

-308 ILDNVL
+308 ILDNAISAL
-314 GTIKKSNMDNVLG
+314 
-327 TIEKS
+327 EKS
-332 NMECVIAPF
+332 NIECVIAPF

-461 AGKIIELAAERNLI
+461 ASKIIELAAERNLI

-545 GFQSVLVVPTTLL
+545 GFQSALVVPTTLL

-566 RARFE
+566 KARFE

-596 GLIDVLVGTHAILGA
+596 GQVDALIGTHAILGA
-611 KFKNLGLVVVDEEHK
+611 KFKNLGLMVVDEEHK

-658 ALSQIKSI
+658 ALSQIKGI

-738 NANKS
+738 NANES

-918 SLCENVDE
+918 SLCENTDE

-958 NQLGILKLS
+958 NQLGIIKLS
-967 NFNQNITLTYSDE
+967 NFNQNITLTYNDE

-1009 KQR
+1009 KRR

>member
-1 MIQSSLYRALNKGFD
+1 MIQSSLYKALNEGFD

-22 KDFKESELA
+22 KDFKESKLA
-31 KEVISYFKPNTKAI
+31 KEVISYFKPNIKAV

-70 GLREF
+70 ALREF

-146 IVDIYAPNSKA
+146 IVDIYIPNSKA
-157 YRLSFFDTECE
+157 YRLSFFDAECE
-168 SIKEFDPT
+168 SIKELDPT

-182 EDLLE
+182 EELLE

-230 EKANDLLHAY
+230 EKVQDLLSVY

-261 DCERFKSLKVLENA
+261 DGERFKSLKVLENA

-284 AHALEGFIALHSN
+284 AHALEGFIALHSH

-308 ILDNVL
+308 ILDNAISAL
-314 GTIKKSNMDNVLG
+314 
-327 TIEKS
+327 EKS
-332 NMECVIAPF
+332 SMECVIAPF

-428 YVAQSDSVPVKD
+428 YVAQSDSVPAKD

-475 LGKKMDTHLAELEV
+475 LGKKMDVHLAELEV

-511 DLSSKRVM
+511 DLSSHRVM

-545 GFQSVLVVPTTLL
+545 GFQSALVVPTTLL

-566 RARFE
+566 RERFE

-596 GLIDVLVGTHAILGA
+596 GQVDVLVGTHAILGA

-658 ALSQIKSI
+658 ALSQIKGI

-691 KEIIYRELRRN
+691 KEIIHRELRRN

-738 NANKS
+738 NAYES

-958 NQLGILKLS
+958 NQLGIIKLS

-1009 KQR
+1009 KRR

>member
-1 MIQSSLYRALNKGFD
+1 MIQSSLYKALNEGFD

-22 KDFKESELA
+22 KDFKESKLA
-31 KEVISYFKPNTKAI
+31 KEVISYFKPNIKAV

-86 IIAPISAL
+86 IIAPISTL

-146 IVDIYAPNSKA
+146 IVDIYIPNSKA

-168 SIKEFDPT
+168 SIKELDPT

-198 EPSYKDLKTK
+198 ESSYKDLKTK

-261 DCERFKSLKVLENA
+261 DDERFKFLKVLENA

-314 GTIKKSNMDNVLG
+314 GTI
-327 TIEKS
+327 EKS
-332 NMECVIAPF
+332 SMECVIAPF

-428 YVAQSDSVPVKD
+428 YVAQSDSVPAKD

-461 AGKIIELAAERNLI
+461 ASKIIELAAERNLI
-475 LGKKMDTHLAELEV
+475 LGKKMDVHLAELEV

-545 GFQSVLVVPTTLL
+545 GFQSALVVPTTLL

-576 VARLDRYAS
+576 VARLDRYIKTS

-596 GLIDVLVGTHAILGA
+596 GQIDALIGTHAILGA
-611 KFKNLGLVVVDEEHK
+611 KFKNLGLMVVDEEHK

-658 ALSQIKSI
+658 ALSQIKGI

-719 TKLENLIPK
+719 TKLEELIPK

-738 NANKS
+738 NASES

-939 KIDDLSA
+939 KMDDLSA

-996 ETLLKHLRAQISL
+996 ETLLKHLRDQISL
-1009 KQR
+1009 KRR

>member
-31 KEVISYFKPNTKAI
+31 KEVISYFKPNIKAI

-255 ASLNEL
+255 ASLNEM
-261 DCERFKSLKVLENA
+261 DNERFKSLKVLENA

-297 HKITLLAPNKT
+297 RKITLLAPNKT
-308 ILDNVL
+308 ILDNAISAL
-314 GTIKKSNMDNVLG
+314 
-327 TIEKS
+327 EKS
-332 NMECVIAPF
+332 HIECVIAPF

-367 KLALNELNPGEW
+367 KLALNELNAGEW

-406 EIAYLGEDKLLL
+406 EIAYWGEDKLLL

-428 YVAQSDSVPVKD
+428 YVAQSDSVPTKD

-448 KLKAKVRTKLLEI
+448 KLKAKVKTKLLEI
-461 AGKIIELAAERNLI
+461 ASKIIELAAERNLI

-511 DLSSKRVM
+511 DLSSKKVM

-545 GFQSVLVVPTTLL
+545 GFQSALVVPTTLL
-558 AHQHFETL
+558 VHQHFETL

-585 EKNKLLKAVEL
+585 EKNKLLKVVEL

-658 ALSQIKSI
+658 ALSQIKGI
-666 SSLKTPPTDRKPSR
+666 SSLKIPPTDRKPSR

-691 KEIIYRELRRN
+691 KEIIHRELRRN

-719 TKLENLIPK
+719 TKLEDLIPK

-738 NANKS
+738 NAHES
-743 EEIMLEFAKGN
+743 EETMLEFAKGN

-893 LGVSAFLNPELI
+893 LSVSAFLNPELI
-905 ASDSLRLD
+905 GSDNLRLD

-918 SLCENVDE
+918 SLCENTDE

-958 NQLGILKLS
+958 NQLGIIKLS
-967 NFNQNITLTYSDE
+967 NFNQNITITYSDE
-980 KKESLKAPSK
+980 RKESLKVPSK

-996 ETLLKHLRAQISL
+996 ETLLKHLRTQISL
-1009 KQR
+1009 KRH

>member
-1 MIQSSLYRALNKGFD
+1 MIQSSLYKALNKGFD

-31 KEVISYFKPNTKAI
+31 KEVISYFKPNIKAI

-70 GLREF
+70 SLREF
-75 YQALENKQEAI
+75 YQALENKQETI

-146 IVDIYAPNSKA
+146 IVDIYIPNSKA

-168 SIKEFDPT
+168 SIKELDPT

-198 EPSYKDLKTK
+198 ESSYKDLKTK

-223 FGLWFLG
+223 FGLWFLD
-230 EKANDLLHAY
+230 EKAQDLLSVY
-240 KSVISPKALEEIQEL
+240 KSIISPRALEEIQEL

-261 DCERFKSLKVLENA
+261 DCERFKFLKVLENA
-275 QGYEDLEIH
+275 QDYEDLEIH

-297 HKITLLAPNKT
+297 RKITLLAPNKT
-308 ILDNVL
+308 ILDNAISAL
-314 GTIKKSNMDNVLG
+314 
-327 TIEKS
+327 EKS
-332 NMECVIAPF
+332 NIECVIAPF

-428 YVAQSDSVPVKD
+428 YVAQSDSVPAKD

-448 KLKAKVRTKLLEI
+448 KLKAKVKTKLLEI
-461 AGKIIELAAERNLI
+461 ASKIIELAAERNLI
-475 LGKKMDTHLAELEV
+475 LGKKMDVHLAELEV

-545 GFQSVLVVPTTLL
+545 GFQSALVVPTTLL
-558 AHQHFETL
+558 VHQHFETL

-658 ALSQIKSI
+658 ALSQIKGI

-719 TKLENLIPK
+719 TKLEELIPK

-738 NANKS
+738 NANES

-863 GYALYTRMLED
+863 GYVLYTRMLED

-893 LGVSAFLNPELI
+893 LGVSAFLNPKLI

-918 SLCENVDE
+918 SLCENTDE

-958 NQLGILKLS
+958 NQLGIIKLS

-1009 KQR
+1009 KRR

>member
-22 KDFKESELA
+22 KNFKESELA

-75 YQALENKQEAI
+75 YQALENKQEVI

-168 SIKEFDPT
+168 SIKELDPT

-255 ASLNEL
+255 AGLNEL
-261 DCERFKSLKVLENA
+261 DGERFKFLKVLENA

-297 HKITLLAPNKT
+297 RKITLLAPNKT
-308 ILDNVL
+308 ILDNAISAL
-314 GTIKKSNMDNVLG
+314 ERSSI
-327 TIEKS
+327 
-332 NMECVIAPF
+332 ECVIAPF

-596 GLIDVLVGTHAILGA
+596 GQVDALIGTHAILGA

-658 ALSQIKSI
+658 ALSQIKGI

-719 TKLENLIPK
+719 TKLEELIPK

-918 SLCENVDE
+918 SLCENTDE

-958 NQLGILKLS
+958 NQLGIIKLS
-967 NFNQNITLTYSDE
+967 NFNQNITITYSDE

-1009 KQR
+1009 KRR

>member
-22 KDFKESELA
+22 KDFKESKLA
-31 KEVISYFKPNTKAI
+31 KEVISYFKPNIKAV

-70 GLREF
+70 ALREF
-75 YQALENKQEAI
+75 YQALENKQETI

-146 IVDIYAPNSKA
+146 IVDIYIPNSKA

-168 SIKEFDPT
+168 SIKELDPT

-198 EPSYKDLKTK
+198 ESSYKDLKTK

-230 EKANDLLHAY
+230 EKANDLLCAY
-240 KSVISPKALEEIQEL
+240 KSVISPRALEEIQEL

-284 AHALEGFIALHSN
+284 AHALEGFIALHSH

-308 ILDNVL
+308 ILDNAVSAL
-314 GTIKKSNMDNVLG
+314 
-327 TIEKS
+327 EKS
-332 NMECVIAPF
+332 SMECVIAPF
-341 VLNFKTPDGIFI
+341 VLNFKTPDRIFI

-391 QLVQHSVLGSKRDFL
+391 QLIQHSVLGSKRDFL

-475 LGKKMDTHLAELEV
+475 LGKKMDVHLAELEV

-545 GFQSVLVVPTTLL
+545 GFQSALVVPTTLL

-596 GLIDVLVGTHAILGA
+596 GQVDVLVGTHAILGA
-611 KFKNLGLVVVDEEHK
+611 KFKNLGLMVVDEEHK

-658 ALSQIKSI
+658 ALSQIKGI

-738 NANKS
+738 NASES

-918 SLCENVDE
+918 SLCEDVDE

-958 NQLGILKLS
+958 NQLGIIKLS

-996 ETLLKHLRAQISL
+996 ETLLKHLRTQISL
-1009 KQR
+1009 KRR

>member
-1 MIQSSLYRALNKGFD
+1 MIQSSLYGALNKGFD

-86 IIAPISAL
+86 IIAPISTL

-187 IEIPPTLFSLD
+187 VEIPPTLFSLN
-198 EPSYKDLKTK
+198 EQSYKDLKTK

-223 FGLWFLG
+223 FGLWFLE

-240 KSVISPKALEEIQEL
+240 KSVISPRALEEIQEL

-261 DCERFKSLKVLENA
+261 DGERFKFLKVLENP

-284 AHALEGFIALHSN
+284 AHALESFIALHSN
-297 HKITLLAPNKT
+297 RKITLLAPNKT
-308 ILDNVL
+308 ILDNAISTL
-314 GTIKKSNMDNVLG
+314 
-327 TIEKS
+327 EKS
-332 NMECVIAPF
+332 HIECVIAPF

-367 KLALNELNPGEW
+367 KLALNELNVGEW

-406 EIAYLGEDKLLL
+406 EIAYFGEDKLLL

-428 YVAQSDSVPVKD
+428 YVAQSDSVPTKD

-448 KLKAKVRTKLLEI
+448 KLKAKVKTKLLEI

-475 LGKKMDTHLAELEV
+475 LGKKMDTHLAELEI

-496 EYTSDQEKAIAEISK
+496 EYTSDQEKAIAEILK

-545 GFQSVLVVPTTLL
+545 GFQSALVVPTTLL

-585 EKNKLLKAVEL
+585 EKNKLLKAVGL

-658 ALSQIKSI
+658 ALSQIKGI
-666 SSLKTPPTDRKPSR
+666 SSLKIPPTDRKPSR

-691 KEIIYRELRRN
+691 KEIIHRELRRN

-719 TKLENLIPK
+719 TKLEELIPK

-738 NANKS
+738 NANES
-743 EEIMLEFAKGN
+743 EETMLEFAKGN

-893 LGVSAFLNPELI
+893 LSVSAFLNPELI

-918 SLCENVDE
+918 SLCENTDE

-958 NQLGILKLS
+958 NQLGIIKLS
-967 NFNQNITLTYSDE
+967 NFNQNITITYSGE

-1009 KQR
+1009 KRH

>member
-22 KDFKESELA
+22 KDFKESKLA
-31 KEVISYFKPNTKAI
+31 KEVISYFKPNIKAV
-45 LFPEFRAKKNDDL
+45 LFPEFRVKKNDDL

-75 YQALENKQEAI
+75 YQALENKQETI

-157 YRLSFFDTECE
+157 YRLSFFDAECE

-230 EKANDLLHAY
+230 EKAQDLLSVY
-240 KSVISPKALEEIQEL
+240 KSVISPRALEEIQEL

-261 DCERFKSLKVLENA
+261 NYERFKFLKVLENA

-297 HKITLLAPNKT
+297 RKITLLAPNKT
-308 ILDNVL
+308 ILDNVISTL
-314 GTIKKSNMDNVLG
+314 ERSN
-327 TIEKS
+327 I
-332 NMECVIAPF
+332 ECVIAPF

-428 YVAQSDSVPVKD
+428 YVAQSDSVPAKD

-475 LGKKMDTHLAELEV
+475 LGKKMDVHLAELEV

-545 GFQSVLVVPTTLL
+545 GFQSALVVPTTLL

-585 EKNKLLKAVEL
+585 EKNKLLKAV
-596 GLIDVLVGTHAILGA
+596 GLEQVDVLVGTHAILGA

-658 ALSQIKSI
+658 ALSQIKGI

-719 TKLENLIPK
+719 TKLEELIPK

-738 NANKS
+738 NANES

-958 NQLGILKLS
+958 NQLGIIKLS

-996 ETLLKHLRAQISL
+996 ETLLKHLRTQISL
-1009 KQR
+1009 KRR

>member
-22 KDFKESELA
+22 KDFKESKLA
-31 KEVISYFKPNTKAI
+31 KEVINYFKPNIKAV

-75 YQALENKQEAI
+75 YQALENKQEVI

-146 IVDIYAPNSKA
+146 IVDIYIPNSKA
-157 YRLSFFDTECE
+157 YRLSFFDAECE
-168 SIKEFDPT
+168 SIKELDPA

-208 VEQSPLNSFSKDLTS
+208 VEQSHLNSFSKDLTS

-261 DCERFKSLKVLENA
+261 DGERFKFLKVLENA

-284 AHALEGFIALHSN
+284 VHALEGFIALHSN

-314 GTIKKSNMDNVLG
+314 GA
-327 TIEKS
+327 IEKS
-332 NMECVIAPF
+332 SIQCVIAPF
-341 VLNFKTPDGIFI
+341 VLNFKTPDEIFI
-353 SLNSFERKKKRQKS
+353 SLNSFERKKKHKKS
-367 KLALNELNPGEW
+367 KLALNELNAGEW

-428 YVAQSDSVPVKD
+428 YVAQSDSVPAKD

-461 AGKIIELAAERNLI
+461 ASKIIELAAERNLI

-545 GFQSVLVVPTTLL
+545 GFQSTLVVPTILL

-566 RARFE
+566 RVRFE

-596 GLIDVLVGTHAILGA
+596 GLIDVLVGTHAILGT

-658 ALSQIKSI
+658 ALSQIKGI

-958 NQLGILKLS
+958 NQLGIIKLS
-967 NFNQNITLTYSDE
+967 NFNQNITLTYNDE
-980 KKESLKAPSK
+980 HKESLKAPSK

-1009 KQR
+1009 KRR